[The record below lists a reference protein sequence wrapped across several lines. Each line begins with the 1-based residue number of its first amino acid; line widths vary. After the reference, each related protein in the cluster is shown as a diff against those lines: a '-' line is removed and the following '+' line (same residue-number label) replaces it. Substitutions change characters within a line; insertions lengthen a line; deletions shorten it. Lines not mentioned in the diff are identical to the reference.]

1 MLVDHLLKAKR
12 EYRNWKK
19 KGDSKYIYQNELVKT
34 CFQLDMTYED
44 FKDLI
49 RKKV

>member
-19 KGDSKYIYQNELVKT
+19 RDSKHIYQNELVKT
-34 CFQLDMTYED
+34 CFQLDLTYKGL
-44 FKDLI
+44 KDLI
-49 RKKV
+49 RKTV